1 MFLME
6 RNKDSML
13 RIHIDGRMLYG
24 SGIGRCLRE
33 IIKEVPSIDKNI
45 EISLYGDPQ
54 DYKRYLSEYNI
65 GGKEIIFREDRSSI
79 YSIREQIVGSMI
91 SLKDKSSQIFYYPH
105 YNLPFVPGRNSV
117 FTIHDFTQFK
127 FPEYFGKN
135 KIKIA
140 RLVLNNAVKKAKKII
155 VVSKSTLYDFYYY
168 FPEYKRKAEV
178 IYNGV
183 SEKFKILG
191 DREKKDFLTK
201 NKFGRYILFIGN
213 NKPHKNISGLIKS
226 FASIKKEFSDFKLVI
241 ISSGFDL
248 ESFPVDDRI
257 KEDIFVV
264 DETSDDELV
273 YYYNCAF
280 MFILPSFYEGFGLPV
295 IEAMACGCP
304 VITSNV
310 SSLPEVGGDAALYIN
325 PYDTGSFTHG
335 IRKLIGSS
343 NLRNNLIEKGAER
356 AKLFSWENTAGKYLE
371 VFENII

>member
-1 MFLME
+1 MKMSKD
-6 RNKDSML
+6 NKL
-13 RIHIDGRMLYG
+13 KIRIDGRMLYG

-33 IIKEVPSIDKNI
+33 IIKKVLSLDKNI

-65 GGKEIIFREDRSSI
+65 EGKEIIFREDRSPV
-79 YSIREQIVGSMI
+79 YSVREQITGSMI
-91 SLKDKSSQIFYYPH
+91 SLKDKSSQVFYYPH
-105 YNLPFVPGRNSV
+105 YNLPFVTGRNSV

-135 KIKIA
+135 KVKIA
-140 RLVLNNAVKKAKKII
+140 KLVLSNAVKKAKKII

-168 FPEYKRKAEV
+168 FPEYKREAEV

-191 DREKKDFLTK
+191 DREKKDFLNK
-201 NKFGRYILFIGN
+201 SKFGRYILFIGN
-213 NKPHKNISGLIKS
+213 NKPHKNISGLINS
-226 FASIKKEFSDFKLVI
+226 FASIKNEFKDFKLVI

-248 ESFPVDDRI
+248 ESFPAEDRI
-257 KEDIFVV
+257 KEDIIVV

-343 NLRNNLIEKGAER
+343 NLRNNLIEKGTKR
-356 AKLFSWENTAGKYLE
+356 ARLFSWENTARKYLE